1 MYLLF
6 IIIVLLLFAMT
17 GFHRGWNVSALHLG
31 STFFSLWVAAQFYQP
46 LSHYFRLFIP
56 YPRTV
61 AYDTQFA
68 MDIAQPEVRFNYVI
82 VFLLLVMIVK
92 TMLYF
97 VIGSFNGVFALQR
110 LGWSSRIIGA
120 CLACC
125 SGIIFIHFT
134 CYVTALY
141 PNEMMQY
148 ALAQS
153 QVAQW
158 FINGIPFLSEFI
170 LNLK

>member
-1 MYLLF
+1 
-6 IIIVLLLFAMT
+6 
-17 GFHRGWNVSALHLG
+17 
-31 STFFSLWVAAQFYQP
+31 
-46 LSHYFRLFIP
+46 
-56 YPRTV
+56 
-61 AYDTQFA
+61 

-141 PNEMMQY
+141 PNEMIQY
-148 ALAQS
+148 ALAQA

-158 FINGIPFLSEFI
+158 FINGIPFLSEFT

>member
-1 MYLLF
+1 M

-17 GFHRGWNVSALHLG
+17 GFHRGWKVSALHFG
-31 STFFSLWVAAQFYQP
+31 STYFSLWVAAQFYQP

-61 AYDTQFA
+61 AFDTQFA
-68 MDIAQPEVRFNYVI
+68 MNIEHPEMRFNDVI
-82 VFLLLVMIVK
+82 VFLLLVLIVK

-97 VIGSFNGVFALQR
+97 AIGSFNGVFALQR
-110 LGWSSRIIGA
+110 LGWSSRIVGA
-120 CLACC
+120 CFACC
-125 SGIIFIHFT
+125 SGIIFIHFA

-141 PNEMMQY
+141 PNEMIQY

-153 QVAQW
+153 HVAQW
-158 FINGIPFLSEFI
+158 WITDIPFLSEFT